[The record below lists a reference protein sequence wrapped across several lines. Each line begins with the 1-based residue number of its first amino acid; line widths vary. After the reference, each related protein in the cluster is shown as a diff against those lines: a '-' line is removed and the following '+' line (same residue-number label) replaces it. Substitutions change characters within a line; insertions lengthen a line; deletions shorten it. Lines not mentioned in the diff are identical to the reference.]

1 MTNGQGS
8 DASILEKIRKR
19 RMVQIALVY
28 VGAAWLGVEI
38 TDFLVGTYAFSRKV
52 LDTVVFL
59 AILGFPAFLVIGWY
73 HGERGPQRIRR
84 AEAWLLVTL
93 VTLGA
98 IGTYRIATAEPEAG
112 GGGEMAAPP
121 TVAGGMDRGGDAV
134 SFAGS
139 APDLGPNSLAVLPF
153 RNNVPD
159 PALEWLG
166 SGLADLLTTNL
177 AQLPD
182 LLVVGRQSLY
192 DLLMEGGGSEEE
204 DIPEA
209 LALTVARGSGARL
222 LLWGSVTGSAED
234 MRIDAQ
240 LIELENGTVASAD
253 FARGI
258 DVFELVDTLTVRLA
272 SHLSGAPPPPEV
284 ARISHLGTRNLEAW
298 AAFHHGNARA
308 RAGELEEAE
317 AYYERAAEIDSAFA
331 LPFLTAVGEFRTEEA
346 VSPDGERT
354 EAERRRADWRERGRL
369 QLIRRLPEDVR
380 EQLAGVRG
388 EELRA
393 AIDSLMDGA
402 ISGVRLLVTER
413 GPGRGEPSPGSSPT
427 DRPRDPPQ
435 RPEPENRR

>member
-1 MTNGQGS
+1 MTNKEGS
-8 DASILEKIRKR
+8 DASLLEKIRKR

-38 TDFLVGTYAFSRKV
+38 TDFIVGTYAYSRKV

-59 AILGFPAFLVIGWY
+59 AILGFPAFLIIGWY
-73 HGERGPQRIRR
+73 RGERGPQRIRR

-93 VTLGA
+93 VTLGG

-112 GGGEMAAPP
+112 GGAEMAAPP
-121 TVAGGMDRGGDAV
+121 IVAEGVDRSDDAV

-139 APDLGPNSLAVLPF
+139 VPDLGPNSLAVLPF

-159 PALEWLG
+159 PELEWLG

-192 DLLMEGGGSEEE
+192 DLITEGGLSEEE
-204 DIPEA
+204 EIPES
-209 LALTVARGSGARL
+209 LALTVARGAGARL
-222 LLWGSVTGSAED
+222 LLWGSVTGTAGD

-253 FARGI
+253 FARGS

-272 SHLSGAPPPPEV
+272 SHLSGAPPPAEV
-284 ARISHLGTRNLEAW
+284 ARISHLGTRDLEAW
-298 AAFHHGNARA
+298 AAFHRGNALA
-308 RAGELEEAE
+308 RAGDLEEAE
-317 AYYERAAEIDSAFA
+317 AHYERAAEIDSTFA
-331 LPFLTAVGEFRTEEA
+331 LPFLTAVGDFRAGEP

-354 EAERRRADWRERGRL
+354 EAERRRADWRERGHV
-369 QLIRRLPEDVR
+369 QLVRRLPEDVR
-380 EQLAGVRG
+380 AQLAGLRG

-413 GPGRGEPSPGSSPT
+413 RSGRGEPQEEPPPR
-427 DRPRDPPQ
+427 RPPPP
-435 RPEPENRR
+435 R

>member
-1 MTNGQGS
+1 MTNREGS
-8 DASILEKIRKR
+8 DASLLEKIRKR

-38 TDFLVGTYAFSRKV
+38 TDFIVGTYAYSRKV

-59 AILGFPAFLVIGWY
+59 AILGFPAFLIIGWY

-93 VTLGA
+93 VTLGG
-98 IGTYRIATAEPEAG
+98 IGTYRIATAEPETG
-112 GGGEMAAPP
+112 GGAEMAAPAE
-121 TVAGGMDRGGDAV
+121 VADGGDRSGDAV

-159 PALEWLG
+159 PDLEWLG

-192 DLLMEGGGSEEE
+192 DLITEGGLSEEE
-204 DIPEA
+204 EIPES
-209 LALTVARGSGARL
+209 LALTVARGAGARL
-222 LLWGSVTGSAED
+222 LLWGSVTGTAGD

-253 FARGI
+253 FARGS

-272 SHLSGAPPPPEV
+272 SNLSGTPPPAEV

-308 RAGELEEAE
+308 RAGDLEEAE
-317 AYYERAAEIDSAFA
+317 AYYERAATLDSAFA
-331 LPFLTAVGEFRTEEA
+331 LPFLTAVGEFRAGEL

-354 EAERRRADWRERGRL
+354 EAERRRADWRERRTVQIL
-369 QLIRRLPEDVR
+369 QRLPDDLR
-380 EQLAGVRG
+380 RQLEGLSG
-388 EELRA
+388 DELRA
-393 AIDSLMDGA
+393 TIDSLTGRTRSA
-402 ISGVRLLVTER
+402 VRLLF
-413 GPGRGEPSPGSSPT
+413 GEPPRATGPT
-427 DRPRDPPQ
+427 DRPPDPPE
-435 RPEPENRR
+435 RPEPGNGR